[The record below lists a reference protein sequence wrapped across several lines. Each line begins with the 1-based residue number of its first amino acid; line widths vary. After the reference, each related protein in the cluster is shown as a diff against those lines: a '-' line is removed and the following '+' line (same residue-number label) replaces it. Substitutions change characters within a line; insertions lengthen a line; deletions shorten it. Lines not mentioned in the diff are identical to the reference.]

1 MSKRRHLTPEQK
13 VAIVREHLLD
23 RVPIA
28 ALCDKHQIHATQ
40 FNGEPK
46 AAATA
51 RGTVAI
57 GLPLNAVK
65 RVASRSNQANSK
77 PA

>member
-13 VAIVREHLLD
+13 VAIVRD
-23 RVPIA
+23 PIA